1 MPLLVI
7 NAGSTTTKFKL
18 FEEDG
23 LTELISGMVD
33 KFNGKPICTL
43 YKNGEKFRWDI
54 SDNDYNNPG
63 NLIIKELKG
72 YDISKLGFR
81 IVHGGEAYT
90 KTTLINSES
99 IKKIEEFSNIAPL
112 HNPPAIKRIKEFKEL
127 LPDKNFYGVFDTSF
141 HTQMPPKAFLY
152 GLPYEYYQFYNVRRY
167 GFHGISHKYVSTVL
181 QSLEVG
187 AKKIISCHLGGGAS
201 ICAINDG
208 KSIDTTMGFTPLEGL
223 IMATRAG
230 DVDDGAISYIQN
242 KTKYSDFEMEEIENK
257 KSGLL
262 GISGITSDMRTLLE
276 LEKDDNERAHLAIE
290 MYVYRIQKYIGAY
303 IAALDGVDAIIITA
317 GVGCGSDEIRRR
329 IFSGLKYF
337 GLEVD
342 DAVNNNKINVA
353 ENLKIST
360 RASKPIWIIPTN
372 EELQIAKEII
382 NL

>member
-18 FEEDG
+18 FNEED

-33 KFNGKPICTL
+33 CINGKNICTL
-43 YKNGEKFRWDI
+43 YKEGNKYSWEI
-54 SDNDYNNPG
+54 PSTDYTNPG
-63 NLIIKELKG
+63 NLIIKELK
-72 YDISKLGFR
+72 DFEISKLGFR
-81 IVHGGEAYT
+81 VVHGGEFFT
-90 KTTLINSES
+90 KTTLLDTDS
-99 IKKIEEFSNIAPL
+99 IKKIEDLSSIAPL

-127 LPDKNFYGVFDTSF
+127 LPNKKFYGVFDTSF

-167 GFHGISHKYVSTVL
+167 GFHGISHKYVNSVL
-181 QSLEVG
+181 QSLEIR
-187 AKKIISCHLGGGAS
+187 AKKVISCHLGGGAS

-208 KSIDTTMGFTPLEGL
+208 KSVDTTMGFTPLEGL

-230 DVDDGAISYIQN
+230 DVDDGAITYIQ
-242 KTKYSDFEMEEIENK
+242 KLTKYTDYEMEEIENK

-276 LEKDDNERAHLAIE
+276 MEKDDNERAHLAIE

-303 IAALDGVDAIIITA
+303 IAALDGIDAIIMTA
-317 GVGCGSDEIRRR
+317 GVGCGSDVIRKR
-329 IFSGLKYF
+329 IFSGLKSF

-342 DAVNNNKINVA
+342 DNINNNRINVA

-360 RASKPIWIIPTN
+360 KSSKPIWVIPTN